1 MKTGVLVVEPHLDS
15 FAVLHRRLIDRFDP
29 VWAVT
34 FEEALRSLRAGNV
47 TIDAVLVRADS
58 LSGLEFIAQA
68 TKRHPHTPVVAIA
81 PWEVQGDR
89 ACARGAKEWV
99 SSPINF
105 PHLLALLD
113 VVSVAARS
121 DREGTG
127 SVLSQLVTA
136 SV

>member
-1 MKTGVLVVEPHLDS
+1 MKPGVLVVEPHLDS

-34 FEEALRSLRAGNV
+34 FEEALRSLRSGNV
-47 TIDAVLVRADS
+47 SIDAVLVRADS
-58 LSGLEFIAQA
+58 LAGLEFIAQA

-89 ACARGAKEWV
+89 ACGHGAKEWV

-113 VVSVAARS
+113 VVLVSARS
-121 DREGTG
+121 AREARG
-127 SVLSQLVTA
+127 SALSHLVPA